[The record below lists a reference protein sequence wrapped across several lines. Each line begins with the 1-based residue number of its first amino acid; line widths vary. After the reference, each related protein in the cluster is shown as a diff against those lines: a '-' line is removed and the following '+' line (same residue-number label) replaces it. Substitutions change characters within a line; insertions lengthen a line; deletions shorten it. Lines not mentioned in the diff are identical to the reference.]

1 VLEEFDLE
9 LIHILLDEK
18 DFSTET
24 VSYVLTD
31 KLERF
36 PNEGENIDFDVYKVD
51 TRKTGVLNFK
61 IIEVVDG
68 RIGKIEVGYK
78 IL

>member
-1 VLEEFDLE
+1 
-9 LIHILLDEK
+9 
-18 DFSTET
+18 
-24 VSYVLTD
+24 LTD
-31 KLERF
+31 RLERF
-36 PNEGENIDFDVYKVD
+36 PNEGENISFDVYKID

-68 RIGKIEVGYK
+68 RIGKIEVNYK